1 MRKIIAVAA
10 AVSLLA
16 GCRAS
21 GAEEGETLRI
31 SAAASL
37 MEAVGELEPM
47 FTERNPGTEVV
58 INYGSSTKLR
68 TQIEQGAPFDLF
80 LSASSADMDKIAD
93 AGLIDADT
101 VVPFAENRLVLVSAD
116 TVDGEVTDLLRS
128 PEGNIAVGQP
138 DSVPLGIYTK
148 ESLAAAGLWDGLDGH
163 LVYGK
168 DARQV
173 LTYAE
178 SGNAEFGIVY
188 QSDAAI
194 SEKVEVVGK
203 LPSSDTPIIYPAG
216 IAEQAENPAAAEAF
230 MELLTGDEGR
240 KVIENHGFALPE
252 GGK

>member
-1 MRKIIAVAA
+1 MKMIIALAA
-10 AVSLLA
+10 AAMLLA
-16 GCRAS
+16 GCSAS
-21 GAEEGETLRI
+21 GAKEEETLRI

-37 MEAVGELEPM
+37 MDAIGELEPA
-47 FTERNPGTEVV
+47 FRESHPDTELV

-68 TQIEQGAPFDLF
+68 AQIEQGAPFDLF
-80 LSASSADMDKIAD
+80 LSASHADMEKA
-93 AGLIDADT
+93 AEGGYIDTDT
-101 VVPFAENRLVLVSAD
+101 VVPFAENRLVLVSAH
-116 TVDGEVTDLLRS
+116 TVDGEVTDLLGS

-178 SGNAEFGIVY
+178 SGNADLGIIY

-194 SEKVEVVGK
+194 SEDVEVVGE
-203 LPSSDTPIIYPAG
+203 LPASGTPIIYPAG

-230 MELLTGDEGR
+230 LELLTGDEGR
-240 KVIENHGFALPE
+240 QVIRDYGFALPE
-252 GGK
+252 DGK

>member
-1 MRKIIAVAA
+1 MKRIIALAA
-10 AVSLLA
+10 AALLLA
-16 GCRAS
+16 GCGTS
-21 GAEEGETLRI
+21 DAEEKETLRI

-37 MEAVGELEPM
+37 MDVVAALEPV
-47 FTERNPGTEVV
+47 FTESHPDTELV

-68 TQIEQGAPFDLF
+68 AQIEQGAPFDLF
-80 LSASSADMDKIAD
+80 LSASSADMDKVVGAR
-93 AGLIDADT
+93 LIDADT

-116 TVDGEVTDLLRS
+116 TVDSDVTDLLRS

-178 SGNAEFGIVY
+178 SGNADLGIVY

-203 LPSSDTPIIYPAG
+203 LPSGDTPIIYPAG
-216 IAEQAENPAAAEAF
+216 IAEQAENQAAAEAF
-230 MELLTGDEGR
+230 MEVLTGDEGR